1 MNVKNLSYVLKD
13 LNSSKDLDLADLK
26 FNVKATNSG
35 IFLKDMNKSLKFDEL
50 NATLEGKNMQAKAA
64 RLKTKFEL
72 IKNTGALSLN
82 IYNVNDRNINEFFGK
97 EAVVNGYFSLSLNGK
112 STDEF
117 SGQIIIENT
126 FFKDLKFHNQ
136 FISFIDTI
144 PSLLM
149 FKSPT
154 FNEKGLNVKQG
165 AVIFN
170 KKNKIIN
177 IEALTLHGDSVDIL
191 GLGNV
196 NLANDSLNLELELRT
211 LKSATDIIANIPI
224 LNQVILGK
232 ERVIST
238 QIQVDG
244 KISEPKFHTN
254 IAKETLKLPFNLI
267 KNIIDLPANLFN

>member
-1 MNVKNLSYVLKD
+1 
-13 LNSSKDLDLADLK
+13 
-26 FNVKATNSG
+26 
-35 IFLKDMNKSLKFDEL
+35 
-50 NATLEGKNMQAKAA
+50 
-64 RLKTKFEL
+64 
-72 IKNTGALSLN
+72 
-82 IYNVNDRNINEFFGK
+82 
-97 EAVVNGYFSLSLNGK
+97 
-112 STDEF
+112 
-117 SGQIIIENT
+117 
-126 FFKDLKFHNQ
+126 
-136 FISFIDTI
+136 
-144 PSLLM
+144 M

-196 NLANDSLNLELELRT
+196 NLANDSLNLELELLT